1 MAIAHPYRHGLTAQ
15 LSELLGYRGGVGDER
30 EVLRIGIPYRAVVR
44 SGLRSATGHDEVMD
58 EEVAQRVADP
68 DDAAVHKEGA
78 QVVAHVRD
86 GRGVGGA

>member
-1 MAIAHPYRHGLTAQ
+1 M
-15 LSELLGYRGGVGDER
+15 GDEG

-44 SGLRSATGHDEVMD
+44 SGLWSATGHDEVMD
-58 EEVAQRVADP
+58 EEVAQRIADP
-68 DDAAVHKEGA
+68 DDAAVHEEGA

>member
-1 MAIAHPYRHGLTAQ
+1 
-15 LSELLGYRGGVGDER
+15 VGDER

-44 SGLRSATGHDEVMD
+44 GGFRSATGYDEVMD
-58 EEVAQRVADP
+58 EEVAQWIADP
-68 DDAAVHKEGA
+68 DDAAVHEEGA